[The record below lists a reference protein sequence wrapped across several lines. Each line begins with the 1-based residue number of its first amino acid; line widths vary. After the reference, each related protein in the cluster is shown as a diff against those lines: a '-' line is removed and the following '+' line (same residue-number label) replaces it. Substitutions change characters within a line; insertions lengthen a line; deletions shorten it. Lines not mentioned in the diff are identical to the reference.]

1 MYKFWIAIKKEF
13 SILIYDKTGLAIMYA
28 MPILLVFII
37 TIVQDSAFRIVNEN
51 RISMLIVNKD
61 KQSQSLKLVDLMEAS
76 GLFDIH
82 RADSVPVQDIK
93 QYMLDEDY
101 LTGLYIEP
109 QFTGSLVA
117 KATAV
122 STDMMLELGLL
133 EDSLENNLAASSLQF
148 YHDPVLKENYCMSV
162 INMINAILKGV
173 EGELLINTL
182 CEQLGLE
189 DAPAKLK
196 EAMIDKSTPV
206 ERNVATT
213 SNSNVIP
220 NSTQH
225 NVPAWTIFAMFFMV
239 VSLGNN
245 IVKERLNGSFI
256 RLKTMPTP
264 FYIVLASKMAV
275 YLLVALTQIA
285 FVFTLT
291 KLTFPALD
299 LPQLTLPDN
308 TIGFLLLSVVSS
320 LAAVSYA
327 LLIGSLAKTQQQSYG
342 FGAVS
347 IVIFAAIGGI
357 WVPSF
362 VMPGY
367 LQMLS
372 MVSPLNWC
380 LQGFYVLFLKGG
392 SWAELIPVLLGI
404 SSFVLLCLVVVY
416 FKLKKEKI
424 I

>member
-1 MYKFWIAIKKEF
+1 MYKFWIALKKEF

-82 RADSVPVQDIK
+82 KADSLPVQDIK

-189 DAPAKLK
+189 NAPAKLK

>member
-1 MYKFWIAIKKEF
+1 MYKFWIALKKEF

-82 RADSVPVQDIK
+82 RADSVQVQDIK

-392 SWAELIPVLLGI
+392 SWAELMPVLLGI

>member
-1 MYKFWIAIKKEF
+1 MYKFWIALKKEF

-51 RISMLIVNKD
+51 RISLLIINKD
-61 KQSQSLKLVDLMEAS
+61 KQAQSLELVDLMQQS
-76 GLFDIH
+76 GLFDI
-82 RADSVPVQDIK
+82 DQVDTLQVGNIK
-93 QYMLDEDY
+93 QFMLEEDY

-109 QFTGSLVA
+109 KFSRSLVA

-122 STDMMLELGLL
+122 STDMMLELGLV
-133 EDSLENNLAASSLQF
+133 EDHSNNQLAVSSLQF

-162 INMINAILKGV
+162 INMINAILKGL

-196 EAMIDKSTPV
+196 EALIDKSTPV
-206 ERNVATT
+206 ERIVATT

-245 IVKERLNGSFI
+245 IVTERLNGSFI

-264 FYIVLASKMAV
+264 FYIVLASKMTL
-275 YLLVALTQIA
+275 YLMVALSQIA
-285 FVFTLT
+285 FVFTFA
-291 KLTFPALD
+291 KMTFPALD
-299 LPQLTLPDN
+299 LPQLTMPDN
-308 TIGFLLLSVVSS
+308 ILGFILLSVVSS

-367 LQMLS
+367 LQLLS

-380 LQGFYVLFLKGG
+380 LQGFYILFLKGG
-392 SWAELIPVLLGI
+392 SWSELMPVVMGI
-404 SSFVLLCLVVVY
+404 SGFVLFCLSVVY
-416 FKLKKEKI
+416 LKLKKEKI

>member
-82 RADSVPVQDIK
+82 KADSLPVQDIK

-189 DAPAKLK
+189 NAPAKLK

>member
-1 MYKFWIAIKKEF
+1 MYKFWIALKKEF
-13 SILIYDKTGLAIMYA
+13 SILIYDKTGLAVMYA

-37 TIVQDSAFRIVNEN
+37 TIVQDSAFRLVNEN
-51 RISMLIVNKD
+51 RISLLIVNKD
-61 KQSQSLKLVDLMEAS
+61 NQSQSNKLIQQMQAS
-76 GLFDIH
+76 GLFDIDQIDTLQLPH
-82 RADSVPVQDIK
+82 LK
-93 QYMLDEDY
+93 KFMLDQDY
-101 LTGLYIEP
+101 LTGLYIASD
-109 QFTGSLVA
+109 FTQGLQS

-122 STDMMLELGLL
+122 STEMMLELGLA
-133 EDSLENNLAASSLQF
+133 ETSSPNSLASSALQF
-148 YHDPVLKENYCMSV
+148 YHDPVLQENYCMSV
-162 INMINAILKGV
+162 INMINALLKGV

-189 DAPAKLK
+189 DAPSKLK
-196 EAMIDKSTPV
+196 EAMIDNTTPV
-206 ERNVATT
+206 ERNIATA
-213 SNSNVIP
+213 SNSNLIP

-264 FYIVLASKMAV
+264 FYLVLASKMGL
-275 YLLVALTQIA
+275 YMLVALSQIA
-285 FVFTLT
+285 LVFSLA
-291 KLTFPALD
+291 KLTFPAID
-299 LPQLTLPDN
+299 LPQLSLPEN
-308 TIGFLLLSVVSS
+308 IFGFIVLSVLSS

-367 LQMLS
+367 LQVLS
-372 MVSPLNWC
+372 LISPLNWC
-380 LQGFYVLFLKGG
+380 LQGFYILFLKGG
-392 SWAELIPVLLGI
+392 AWSDLMPILLGI
-404 SSFVLLCLVVVY
+404 GSFVAVCLIVVY
-416 FKLKKEKI
+416 IKLKKEKI

>member
-1 MYKFWIAIKKEF
+1 MYKFWIALKKEF

-37 TIVQDSAFRIVNEN
+37 TIVRDSAFRIVNEN

-82 RADSVPVQDIK
+82 KADSLPVQDIK

-189 DAPAKLK
+189 NAPAKLK

>member
-1 MYKFWIAIKKEF
+1 MYKFWIALKKEF

-82 RADSVPVQDIK
+82 KADSLPVQDIK

>member
-82 RADSVPVQDIK
+82 KADSLPVQDIK

>member
-392 SWAELIPVLLGI
+392 SWAELMPVLLGI